1 MADDGGTQVGGS
13 DAGTEVA
20 ALLDAVPLFAPEGT
34 AERGR
39 ISATTTAPGAAAP
52 DRVVVDFGWR
62 SSDARLD
69 LEIATRRVIGDGG
82 DPARQLR
89 LLCAERDFM
98 EARARGR
105 ADWSDPP
112 RHGAADYSS
121 TPIAIDGR
129 PHTFTVLSS
138 PGAWTACAHVPGG
151 FAVRLFAPAPPAGLA
166 LRRITDTADL
176 EPARGQG

>member
-1 MADDGGTQVGGS
+1 MPESGG
-13 DAGTEVA
+13 AGVSGDSAGVDVA
-20 ALLDAVPLFAPEGT
+20 ALVDAVPLFAPATGS
-34 AERGR
+34 ERGR
-39 ISATTTAPGAAAP
+39 ISATTTAPGATVP

-69 LEIATRRVIGDGG
+69 LEIATRRVEDTA
-82 DPARQLR
+82 DPARLLR

-112 RHGAADYSS
+112 RYGDADYTTQRIPVDGAA
-121 TPIAIDGR
+121 
-129 PHTFTVLSS
+129 HTFTVLCAPQS
-138 PGAWTACAHVPGG
+138 WTACAHVGG
-151 FAVRLFAPAPPAGLA
+151 CFAIRLFAPAPPHGLA
-166 LRRITDTADL
+166 LRRITDAHDL